1 MPGPDRDDGVD
12 EFQSIARL
20 FAPLTDGAPEA
31 LGLTDDAAV
40 IPARPG
46 FDLVVSKDAMVAGV
60 HFLPDDPLDL
70 VARKLLR
77 ANLSDLAA
85 KGADAYAYLLSAA
98 WPPSCGWSERER
110 FVAGLRHDQD
120 AFGVRLIGGDTTGTP
135 GPLTLSITI
144 LGWTPAGRMVRR
156 SGALPGDRVFVSG
169 TIGDGWL
176 GLKAA
181 RGEDLD
187 GLLADQ
193 VAWLADRY
201 RLPQPRLALGHALR
215 DLTSA
220 ALDVS
225 DGLIADAGHLAAAS
239 GVAVALHLERLPLSD
254 AASGWLDCQ
263 PDRNAGLA
271 ALAVGGDD
279 YEIFCTAR
287 PDEAGQLAAAAQAA
301 GVRLTEIG
309 DIMAGQGVRAD
320 FEGKAVQFAHTGWR
334 HG

>member
-1 MPGPDRDDGVD
+1 M
-12 EFQSIARL
+12 
-20 FAPLTDGAPEA
+20 
-31 LGLTDDAAV
+31 
-40 IPARPG
+40 
-46 FDLVVSKDAMVAGV
+46 
-60 HFLPDDPLDL
+60 
-70 VARKLLR
+70 
-77 ANLSDLAA
+77 
-85 KGADAYAYLLSAA
+85 
-98 WPPSCGWSERER
+98 
-110 FVAGLRHDQD
+110 
-120 AFGVRLIGGDTTGTP
+120 
-135 GPLTLSITI
+135 
-144 LGWTPAGRMVRR
+144 
-156 SGALPGDRVFVSG
+156 
-169 TIGDGWL
+169 
-176 GLKAA
+176 
-181 RGEDLD
+181 
-187 GLLADQ
+187 
-193 VAWLADRY
+193 
-201 RLPQPRLALGHALR
+201 R